1 MQQLELSINYIEI
14 VTIFQS
20 LDPHLQTEYLQL
32 LQDEYT
38 LINGPI
44 NESQIERR
52 EDYEYYHIYKIIDL
66 FYNHYD
72 KNNFS
77 GILERYIY
85 KILDKDP
92 NLFDFL
98 LHLSVSL
105 REYLN
110 DVSGV
115 FFDGGSI

>member
-1 MQQLELSINYIEI
+1 MEFLQLSINYIEI

-38 LINGPI
+38 LINGPL
-44 NESQIERR
+44 NETQIERR
-52 EDYEYYHIYKIIDL
+52 EDYEYFHIYKIIDL
-66 FYNHYD
+66 FYTYYD

-77 GILERYIY
+77 GILERHIY
-85 KILDKDP
+85 KILEKDP
-92 NLFDFL
+92 NLFEFL

-105 REYLN
+105 KEYLN
-110 DVSGV
+110 DIQPG
-115 FFDGGSI
+115 I